1 MDEPG
6 SRGTTEAVSA
16 RVRWRARTVTALVI
30 ASVIVPL
37 TWPAGRDSFP
47 LTPYPM
53 FSTIRDDT
61 RVVLVVAA
69 AEGSTGTVVLPTE
82 ATGHRQLTQA
92 ARTLSDA
99 VRDGGDRPHRL
110 CTEIAD
116 WILRTDRE
124 DVHEVRILTVAH
136 DGIDYFLHDQREP
149 EVLAEHASCE
159 VIR

>member
-1 MDEPG
+1 VGGSPG
-6 SRGTTEAVSA
+6 EVQAVPW
-16 RVRWRARTVTALVI
+16 RVRWWVRTVTVLVV

-37 TWPAGRDSFP
+37 TWPPGRDSFP

-92 ARTLSDA
+92 ARTLADA
-99 VRDGGDRPHRL
+99 VRAGGDRPHRL
-110 CTEIAD
+110 CTEVAD

-124 DVHEVRILTVAH
+124 DVYEVRILTVAH
-136 DGIDYFLHDQREP
+136 DGIDYFLHDQRVP
-149 EVLAEHASCE
+149 EVLAEHAACE